1 MTLNSGL
8 SVISDSAFYGCA
20 ALTSI
25 NLPETLLSIG
35 NEAFRGCEALTT
47 ITIPIDVSFVGW
59 YCFDGCPVLSINAV
73 ASSLPET
80 WNSAWNPNGR
90 PVVWGYGT

>member
-35 NEAFRGCEALTT
+35 NEAF
-47 ITIPIDVSFVGW
+47 I
-59 YCFDGCPVLSINAV
+59 GCPVLSINAV